1 MKPGK
6 KKSLSE
12 AKVIYGFPQN
22 EKFQFCPVIAL
33 YYNFIN
39 DILVKFVYED
49 DVRTNWFLFW

>member
-22 EKFQFCPVIAL
+22 DKFQFCPVIAL

-49 DVRTNWFLFW
+49 DVRTN